1 MTDDQQWQ
9 SPGDPA
15 PQPSPSPYG
24 ASVPPP
30 GPTAQPGPAYG
41 VAAPGAP
48 QQGWTPPPRPGL
60 IPLRPLGFGTLLGA
74 PFQVLR
80 RNPRTTFGTAL
91 LVQVLV
97 LLVAGG
103 VVGVVSVLAFGR
115 VAEASA
121 EDRDAVAAGAVATV
135 ILSALV
141 PVVLG
146 LIASALLQG
155 VLVLEVARGTL
166 GEKLRLPGLLRLA
179 RGRIGALIG
188 WSLLVTLAVVIAI
201 GIVAGLVAVL
211 VITVG
216 EAGIVLGVLVG
227 ILGFLALVAL
237 GFWLGT
243 KLSLVPSVLMIER
256 LPLGAAIRRSWWLTT
271 GYAPFWKTLGT
282 QLLVSVIIS
291 TAAQVVT
298 FPVSLLGGFGG
309 ALLFPNGADPDD
321 PSGSI
326 GVLLALNI
334 LVILVSLVLGAI
346 GAVVQTAVT
355 ALLYLDLRMRKEGF
369 DLDLVRYVEA
379 RQAGHDVPDPY
390 ASPAA
395 AG

>member
-1 MTDDQQWQ
+1 M
-9 SPGDPA
+9 
-15 PQPSPSPYG
+15 
-24 ASVPPP
+24 
-30 GPTAQPGPAYG
+30 
-41 VAAPGAP
+41 APGGP

-91 LVQVLV
+91 LVQALV

-135 ILSALV
+135 VLSALV
-141 PVVLG
+141 PVVIG

-298 FPVSLLGGFGG
+298 FPVSLLASFGST
-309 ALLFPNGADPDD
+309 LLFPNGADPDD
-321 PSGSI
+321 LSGSI

-379 RQAGHDVPDPY
+379 RQAGRDVPDPY

>member
-1 MTDDQQWQ
+1 MTDDQRWQ

-15 PQPSPSPYG
+15 PQPGPPSSG
-24 ASVPPP
+24 APVPPP
-30 GPTAQPGPAYG
+30 DPAAPPAPAYG
-41 VAAPGAP
+41 VAAPGGGQP
-48 QQGWTPPPRPGL
+48 GWTPPPRPGL

-91 LVQVLV
+91 LVQALILV
-97 LLVAGG
+97 LTG
-103 VVGVVSVLAFGR
+103 VIVGVVSVLAFGR
-115 VAEASA
+115 VADAAA
-121 EDRDAVAAGAVATV
+121 EDQDAVLAGAVATV

-141 PVVLG
+141 PIVLG
-146 LIASALLQG
+146 LVATALLQG

-179 RGRIGALIG
+179 RGRIGALVG
-188 WSLLVTLAVVIAI
+188 WTLLVTLAVVLAIAV
-201 GIVAGLVAVL
+201 VAGLVAVL

-216 EAGIVLGVLVG
+216 DAGIVAGVLVG
-227 ILGFLALVAL
+227 IFGFLALVVL

-256 LPLGAAIRRSWWLTT
+256 VGLGAAMRRSWWLTT

-298 FPVSLLGGFGG
+298 FPVSLLASFGTTI
-309 ALLFPNGADPDD
+309 LFPNGENPDD
-321 PSGSI
+321 PASGI
-326 GVLLALNI
+326 GVLLALNV
-334 LVILVSLVLGAI
+334 LVIIVSLVLGAV
-346 GAVVQTAVT
+346 GAVVQTSVT

-379 RQAGHDVPDPY
+379 RQAGRDVPDPY
-390 ASPAA
+390 VSRAA